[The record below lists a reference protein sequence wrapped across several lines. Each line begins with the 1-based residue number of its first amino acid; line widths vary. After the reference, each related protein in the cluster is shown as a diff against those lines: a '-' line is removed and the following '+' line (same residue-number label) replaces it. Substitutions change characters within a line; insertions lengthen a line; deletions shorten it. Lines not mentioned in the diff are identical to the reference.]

1 MYLRISFLALG
12 TQALSLTP
20 SLSQSML
27 FVIIAEQN
35 YNWMANGENA
45 NEKIAMDNACTCLFS
60 DPIESHVI
68 GQPINFIMF
77 I

>member
-35 YNWMANGENA
+35 YN
-45 NEKIAMDNACTCLFS
+45 
-60 DPIESHVI
+60 
-68 GQPINFIMF
+68 
-77 I
+77 